1 MKEVTINGVSYL
13 PASALAK
20 QFRYTTDYIGQ
31 LCRAKKVDAQLVGRS
46 WYVNPL
52 SLEAHKS
59 TKYSKSNVAEKTIE
73 SKDKLE
79 ISRIDV
85 QPALAKK
92 TVKAANA
99 APQNFA
105 RRIEWKPAKYEE
117 DEGDLFPVV
126 KREIK
131 PVRVHVGLA
140 DSTPVSIKTNSKAI
154 DMVAEELLMVSLK
167 GKLSISSLEEDFEE
181 LTEEISRREVPIEPS
196 LQPPAI
202 QNSLTKPS
210 HKPQQKHFHNSMPK
224 RPAPVAVVATEVTET
239 SVETE
244 SGLYRAVKITYT
256 LASVSL
262 AIALFMVLFA
272 ESHVRADALSQESE
286 IEFST
291 DSFTALV
298 SNFLD

>member
-59 TKYSKSNVAEKTIE
+59 TKYSKSNSAEKTID
-73 SKDKLE
+73 SNYKVE

-85 QPALAKK
+85 QSTLNKN
-92 TVKAANA
+92 TVKATNA

-105 RRIEWKPAKYEE
+105 KRIEWKPSKYEE
-117 DEGDLFPVV
+117 DAGDLFPVV
-126 KREIK
+126 KRETK
-131 PVRVHVGLA
+131 PTRVHVGLA
-140 DSTPVSIKTNSKAI
+140 DSTPVSIKTTAKAI
-154 DMVAEELLMVSLK
+154 DLIAEELPMVSLK
-167 GKLSISSLEEDFEE
+167 GKVSVSSLEEDFEE
-181 LTEEISRREVPIEPS
+181 LTEEILRREVPLEATYEPPS
-196 LQPPAI
+196 I

-210 HKPQQKHFHNSMPK
+210 KRPVRKQFHNS
-224 RPAPVAVVATEVTET
+224 APVRTAADTVVSAETTEVFI
-239 SVETE
+239 E
-244 SGLYRAVKITYT
+244 SDTASYRAVKIAYT
-256 LASVSL
+256 VASGALAVIL
-262 AIALFMVLFA
+262 LLVIFA
-272 ESHVRADALSQESE
+272 ESQIRADALTQESGL
-286 IEFST
+286 EFST
-291 DSFTALV
+291 AAFSALV

>member
-59 TKYSKSNVAEKTIE
+59 TKYSKSTSAEKTID
-73 SKDKLE
+73 SNYKVE

-85 QPALAKK
+85 QSTLNKN
-92 TVKAANA
+92 TVKATNA

-105 RRIEWKPAKYEE
+105 KRIEWKPSKYEE

-126 KREIK
+126 KRETK
-131 PVRVHVGLA
+131 PTRVHVGLA
-140 DSTPVSIKTNSKAI
+140 DSTPVSIKTTAKAI
-154 DMVAEELLMVSLK
+154 DLIAEELPMVSLK
-167 GKLSISSLEEDFEE
+167 GKVSVSSLEEDFEE
-181 LTEEISRREVPIEPS
+181 LTEEILRREVPLEATYEPPS
-196 LQPPAI
+196 I

-210 HKPQQKHFHNSMPK
+210 KRPVRKQFHNS
-224 RPAPVAVVATEVTET
+224 APVRTAADTVVSAETTEVFI
-239 SVETE
+239 E
-244 SGLYRAVKITYT
+244 SDTASYRAVKIAYT
-256 LASVSL
+256 VASGALAVIL
-262 AIALFMVLFA
+262 LLVIFA
-272 ESHVRADALSQESE
+272 ESQIRADALTQESGL
-286 IEFST
+286 EFST
-291 DSFTALV
+291 AAFSALV